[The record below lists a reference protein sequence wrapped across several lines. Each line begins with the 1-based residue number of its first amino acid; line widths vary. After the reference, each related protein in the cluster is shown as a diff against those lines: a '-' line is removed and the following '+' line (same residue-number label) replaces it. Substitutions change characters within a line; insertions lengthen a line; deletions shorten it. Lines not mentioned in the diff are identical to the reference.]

1 MKNMKRIIALLLSVV
16 MLFALVA
23 CGPKEP
29 ANNDNEQN
37 NDNQQGEASFPT
49 MTWKLGA
56 SGGETS
62 TWIQAGKY
70 FGDLI
75 SEKTGGAVTVECY
88 GMDQLYGGN
97 QVDGIQG
104 VIDGTTDVDMHSNL
118 IYASFSDKFS
128 VVSLPFLFANT
139 DEVDAVLDGAGG
151 EALSAILE
159 QDYNLHV
166 MGIGENG
173 FRHVSNNKNAIVTP
187 ADMNNLKIR
196 VAGSKVLMEA
206 YKAWGA
212 DFTTANWS
220 EVYTGL
226 QTGTYDGQEN
236 PVPTMDSSAIQEVQ
250 KYVTYWTGSY
260 DCLFFTM
267 NGDLYNSLSDELKA
281 IVDECGQAT
290 VEYQRKINREAD
302 EGMLAKWESENGVE
316 IHYLDDA
323 EMVAFKELSDPVYDF
338 YANLLVSD
346 CGMSAEEATAFLAAF
361 GVEVNL

>member
-1 MKNMKRIIALLLSVV
+1 MKNMKRIISLLLIFV
-16 MLFALVA
+16 MFLTLVS
-23 CGPKEP
+23 CGPKEDNKGNEG
-29 ANNDNEQN
+29 NNDEN
-37 NDNQQGEASFPT
+37 QGEAGFPT

-62 TWIQAGKY
+62 TWIIAGKY
-70 FGDLI
+70 FADLI

-118 IYASFSDKFS
+118 IYASFNDKFS

-139 DEVDAVLDGAGG
+139 DEVDAVLDGEGG
-151 EALSAILE
+151 KALADILE
-159 QDYNLHV
+159 NEYGLHF
-166 MGIGENG
+166 MGMGENG
-173 FRHVSNNKNAIVTP
+173 FRHVSNNKNPIVVP
-187 ADMNNLKIR
+187 SDMNNLKIR

-212 DFTTANWS
+212 DYTTANWS

-260 DCLFFTM
+260 DCLMFTM
-267 NGDLYNSLSDELKA
+267 NGALWNSLSPELQA
-281 IVDECGQAT
+281 IVTECAQDT
-290 VEYQRKINREAD
+290 MEYQRKINREAD
-302 EGMLAKWESENGVE
+302 EGMLAKWETENGVE
-316 IHYLDDA
+316 IHHLTED

-338 YANLLVSD
+338 YANMLVTD
-346 CGMSAEEATAFLAAF
+346 CGMTAEEATAFLAAF
-361 GVEVNL
+361 GVEVTL